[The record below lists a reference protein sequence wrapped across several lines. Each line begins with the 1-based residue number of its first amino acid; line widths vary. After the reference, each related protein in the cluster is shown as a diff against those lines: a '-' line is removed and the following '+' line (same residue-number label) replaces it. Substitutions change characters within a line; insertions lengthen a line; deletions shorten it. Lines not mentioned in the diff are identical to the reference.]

1 VGRWGGVLDGS
12 DCTPTPELAEVA
24 LEPLLQQIECPCLL
38 LAGRLRPPDQV
49 KRYAGL
55 FRRAELAVTDSGH
68 IMVVQA
74 PAAVADAVRVFFLK
88 R

>member
-1 VGRWGGVLDGS
+1 M
-12 DCTPTPELAEVA
+12 
-24 LEPLLQQIECPCLL
+24 
-38 LAGRLRPPDQV
+38 RPPDQV

-55 FRRAELAVTDSGH
+55 FRCAEFAVIDSGH

-74 PAAVADAVRVFFLK
+74 PAAVADAMRRFFLK